1 MTARDWHRIHGTA
14 LVIYHFYVNDMTT
27 KTKGIIM
34 NYQAMKKADLIA
46 HILKLESQTNSA
58 MQVTDCNVFP
68 FHEGPS
74 LGNVKAIAS
83 VIFNDQFMLRGLRVM
98 NGENGLFV
106 SYPIDPFFKGE
117 DFRTLCNPITRALR
131 EHIEN
136 AVLEKYQQA
145 VETSETT
152 NG

>member
-1 MTARDWHRIHGTA
+1 
-14 LVIYHFYVNDMTT
+14 
-27 KTKGIIM
+27 M
-34 NYQAMKKADLIA
+34 NYQTMKKADLINRI
-46 HILKLESQTNSA
+46 HQLECQENTTI
-58 MQVTDCNVFP
+58 QVTDCKVYP
-68 FHEGPS
+68 FNEGPS

-83 VIFNDQFMLRGLRVM
+83 VILSDQFMIRGLRVM

-117 DFRTLCNPITRALR
+117 SFRTVCNPITRALR
-131 EHIEN
+131 EHVEN

-145 VETSETT
+145 LATSEAT

>member
-1 MTARDWHRIHGTA
+1 
-14 LVIYHFYVNDMTT
+14 
-27 KTKGIIM
+27 M
-34 NYQAMKKADLIA
+34 NYQTMKKADLINRI
-46 HILKLESQTNSA
+46 HQLENQTSTA
-58 MQVTDCNVFP
+58 MQVTDCKVFP

-106 SYPIDPFFKGE
+106 SYPVDPFFKGE
-117 DFRTLCNPITRALR
+117 DFRTLCNPITRDLR
-131 EHIEN
+131 EHVEN

-145 VETSETT
+145 IATSEAT

>member
-1 MTARDWHRIHGTA
+1 
-14 LVIYHFYVNDMTT
+14 
-27 KTKGIIM
+27 M
-34 NYQAMKKADLIA
+34 NYQTKKKADLIA

-58 MQVTDCNVFP
+58 MQVTDCKVFP

-117 DFRTLCNPITRALR
+117 DFRTLCNPITRDLR
-131 EHIEN
+131 EHVEN
-136 AVLEKYQQA
+136 AVLEKYNQA
-145 VETSETT
+145 IATSEAA